1 MAGVESDDK
10 MWVWSNF
17 QIELDNKIRSEYA
30 KAERLRSELASA
42 SKVCFITIHHQTKQS
57 SHESITKSI

>member
-1 MAGVESDDK
+1 MSGGEKDSDDK

-17 QIELDNKIRSEYA
+17 QLELDNKIRSEYA

-42 SKVCFITIHHQTKQS
+42 QKVIIFTSIS
-57 SHESITKSI
+57 FNSHFSQCRH